1 MPKSEYNDLIF
12 CSIYFNPVD
21 FVMVSVTTTVKNPA
35 QHSVPGVYPYPGY
48 IPYRGFICRIL
59 MNIIIWILGTY
70 PVPKLAVP
78 AKLLSFVVH

>member
-35 QHSVPGVYPYPGY
+35 QHSVPGVYPYIQDAY
-48 IPYRGFICRIL
+48 E
-59 MNIIIWILGTY
+59 
-70 PVPKLAVP
+70 
-78 AKLLSFVVH
+78 H